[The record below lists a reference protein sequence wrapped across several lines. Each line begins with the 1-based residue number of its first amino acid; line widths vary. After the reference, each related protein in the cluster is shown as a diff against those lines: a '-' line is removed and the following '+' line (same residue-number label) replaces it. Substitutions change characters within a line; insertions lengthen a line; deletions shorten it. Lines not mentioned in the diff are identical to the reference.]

1 MSDPKENTPDAQDN
15 IDIKYRV
22 KAAAFLTIIGGVGLL
37 AGFGGAVATA
47 KKQDPSYFDQGLAKT
62 KSSIQV
68 RFYAKISETLEML
81 TFPSETIFLR
91 IYHISA
97 NSHLRYITI
106 KTINKYTVEV
116 ITSNRIN

>member
-1 MSDPKENTPDAQDN
+1 MSDPKENTPDAKNN
-15 IDIKYRV
+15 IDIKYRI

-37 AGFGGAVATA
+37 AGFGGAVATV

-68 RFYAKISETLEML
+68 PFYAKISEILTLFIPPRDYL
-81 TFPSETIFLR
+81 LLR
-91 IYHISA
+91 YNISV

-106 KTINKYTVEV
+106 KTISKYNTPMVE
-116 ITSNRIN
+116 